1 MPAFGR
7 ASIQKELT
15 MTTKQMDKV
24 MQWMVIGG
32 LALALASCSVLA
44 PGVYVLIMLG
54 LICLGI
60 LAGTCVVCYAV
71 CESSPIGWMFVGDI
85 LLGGLRLMLAV
96 SVAMLGGNVSN
107 D

>member
-1 MPAFGR
+1 M
-7 ASIQKELT
+7 T
-15 MTTKQMDKV
+15 MKTQEMVAK
-24 MQWMVIGG
+24 WMTIGG
-32 LALALASCSVLA
+32 LALGLASCSVLA
-44 PGVYVLIMLG
+44 PGVYVLIMLP

-60 LAGTCVVCYAV
+60 LAGTCVLCYAV

-85 LLGGLRLMLAV
+85 LLGGLRLMLVV